1 MGGWEGGGV
10 AENISFS
17 VTLYNFQKSGGRG
30 GGAEVP
36 HRSSPTAGPVF
47 FNDIPYRTGNL
58 KSNLTY

>member
-1 MGGWEGGGV
+1 M